1 MSRVTSIWQDRRP
14 RSRPLR
20 KASSQCSGSSAPFSI
35 STAQAEQWPCPSQLT
50 CSVSHPCGDRPCS
63 RSTARSVRPCCTLNS
78 CHSRPSCTATVC
90 VVPGAP
96 RSVES
101 HPARLSV
108 AVAFGGVSFSEGGV
122 MGMDRRSIRPLMQIR
137 HRRTPAVVSPN
148 RRAFTSPLHGR
159 LRRNRVHTTAIHP
172 PFSTIGFDAEW
183 LSPSSDVYRGR
194 PSQARR
200 RPDRFRWYGVAS
212 RERRCRPTYSTS
224 RDIRTRR
231 GAHPVTRASATS
243 PSSTGPTPSGVPV

>member
-90 VVPGAP
+90 VVPGTP
-96 RSVES
+96 RLAES
-101 HPARLSV
+101 LLARLSV
-108 AVAFGGVSFSEGGV
+108 AVAFGGMSFSEGGV

-137 HRRTPAVVSPN
+137 HRRSPPVVS
-148 RRAFTSPLHGR
+148 RSGKAFTRPLHGR
-159 LRRNRVHTTAIHP
+159 LRRNRVHTTAPATPNSVP
-172 PFSTIGFDAEW
+172 PASTYDGF
-183 LSPSSDVYRGR
+183 PH
-194 PSQARR
+194 
-200 RPDRFRWYGVAS
+200 
-212 RERRCRPTYSTS
+212 RPTYTEVARLRPAEDRIVLDGMVSL
-224 RDIRTRR
+224 
-231 GAHPVTRASATS
+231 RADAAA
-243 PSSTGPTPSGVPV
+243 GL